1 MSGVN
6 RVSGSQVSGSQVSG
20 SQKSG
25 GLRLVLL
32 GAPAS
37 GKGTQ
42 GEKLARALGVPK
54 VSTGDMLRAARDA
67 GTELGKLA
75 DGIMA
80 AGKLVPDDLVIRLVD
95 ERLSQADAAHGFIL
109 DGFPRTLPQA
119 RALDELLQR
128 RGEGLNA
135 AICIDL
141 PRELLMERATLRRTD
156 VRTGQ
161 IYHLKYNPPPDSAQL
176 VHRDDDKEETVRKRL
191 DAYDNMTAP
200 LLPYYQAK
208 NMLCH
213 VDGVGS
219 PSEVNARIDR
229 VIGQLSSAVTTT
241 SAAAAHSGAAVTKGG
256 ADGG

>member
-1 MSGVN
+1 VSGVVN
-6 RVSGSQVSGSQVSG
+6 E
-20 SQKSG
+20 

-42 GEKLARALGVPK
+42 GQKLAEALGIPK

-75 DGIMA
+75 DGIMS

-95 ERLSQADAAHGFIL
+95 ERLAQPDAGRGFIL

-119 RALDELLQR
+119 QALDALLEQR
-128 RGEGLNA
+128 GARLNA

-191 DAYDNMTAP
+191 DAYDTMTAP
-200 LLPYYQAK
+200 LLPYYQGK
-208 NMLCH
+208 NLLRH
-213 VDGVGS
+213 VDGAGS
-219 PSEVNARIDR
+219 PAEVNARIHG
-229 VIGQLSSAVTTT
+229 VVNQLNGASS
-241 SAAAAHSGAAVTKGG
+241 SHSGAGRVPAKGG
-256 ADGG
+256 TDGG